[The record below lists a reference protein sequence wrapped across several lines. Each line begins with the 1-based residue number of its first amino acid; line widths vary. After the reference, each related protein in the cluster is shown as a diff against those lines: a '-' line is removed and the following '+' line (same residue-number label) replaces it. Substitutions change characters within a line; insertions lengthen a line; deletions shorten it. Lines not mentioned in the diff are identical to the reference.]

1 MTSMNKENQMNI
13 IFKVI
18 RVSFVVLLAASFLA
32 FISAVG
38 GFGGIEMP
46 VVAAAAAGGNV
57 GCAWVIWASNQVI
70 DLTGGE

>member
-1 MTSMNKENQMNI
+1 MTSMNKETQMNV

-38 GFGGIEMP
+38 GFGGIAMP

-70 DLTGGE
+70 DFTGGE

>member
-1 MTSMNKENQMNI
+1 MTSMNKETHMNM
-13 IFKVI
+13 IFELI

-38 GFGGIEMP
+38 GFGGVAMP

-57 GCAWVIWASNQVI
+57 GCAWVIWASNRVI
-70 DLTGGE
+70 DFTGGE